1 MNNESVKYPKLLIL
15 CHNIYENTNNIGK
28 TLISL
33 LDFWPK
39 EKLCEV
45 YLRNEVP
52 SFEHCYDYYRILDKE
67 ILKSYI
73 KGKSIVGRSFKKD
86 INTSINDCNDRERNL
101 YNLGNKRIP
110 LVSLCR
116 DLLWKKKSWKNSS
129 FDKWLDEQ
137 KPEVILFVPN
147 DYSLIYPIAKYI
159 IKKCNIPLIP
169 YYMDDAFYYGTF
181 VSPIDYIRRISIR
194 KKAKPLLQN
203 ASKIITIGP
212 KMAEVYC
219 KKFGKDCINLMN
231 SVQIKECLPKE
242 NKKVIVMSYVGN
254 LHSNRWKSIVEI
266 GKTLDYLNREVI
278 LQVYSPSFVSEKM
291 NKAFSNVKSI
301 HFMGRVMPDE
311 VEKVLINS
319 DILLFVESFIRKSK
333 ASTKYSLSTKI
344 PEYLNAYRCIFAY
357 GPSDISSIEY
367 LKNNNLAITCTSKT
381 NLVSALEKVL
391 EFRNK
396 IDVEEIQAFVRENH
410 CIEKNRRIIEQIIF
424 EEVKK

>member
-1 MNNESVKYPKLLIL
+1 MSNENVKYPKLLIL

-45 YLRNEVP
+45 YLRNDVP
-52 SFEHCYDYYRILDKE
+52 SYEYCHDYYRILDKE

-73 KGKSIVGRSFKKD
+73 KGKKVVGKSFKKNRD
-86 INTSINDCNDRERNL
+86 VFFESIDNREKNM

-110 LVSLCR
+110 FISLCR
-116 DLLWKKKSWKNSS
+116 DLLWKRKSWKNSS
-129 FDKWLDEQ
+129 FDKWLEEQ
-137 KPEVILFVPN
+137 KPDVILFVPN

-181 VSPIDYIRRISIR
+181 VSPIDFIRRISIR
-194 KKAKPLLQN
+194 KNAKPLLKN
-203 ASKIITIGP
+203 VPTIITIGP
-212 KMAEVYC
+212 KMSEVYC
-219 KKFGKDCINLMN
+219 KKFKKKCISLMN
-231 SVQIKECLPKE
+231 SVQIKNFSPKE
-242 NKKVIVMSYVGN
+242 NNDVVLMSYVGN

-266 GKTLDYLNREVI
+266 GKALDSMNVDVR
-278 LQVYSPSFVSEKM
+278 LQVFSSSFISKEI

-301 HFMGRVMPDE
+301 DFMGKVMPDD
-311 VEKVLINS
+311 VEKVLIDS
-319 DILLFVESFIRKSK
+319 DVLVFVESFIRKSK

-344 PEYLNAYRCIFAY
+344 PEYLNAYRRIFAY

-367 LKNNNLAITCTSKT
+367 LRNNNLAIICNSKKE
-381 NLVSALEKVL
+381 LVPSLKKV
-391 EFRNK
+391 FDNK
-396 IDVEEIQAFVRENH
+396 NTINNDKIHLF
-410 CIEKNRRIIEQIIF
+410 IEKNHSIDRNRQLIRQVIF
-424 EEVKK
+424 ERIEK